1 MSVFVIRQL
10 VESSQE
16 GESARERIFSLI
28 MTNYEPNIKPE
39 NGQPHEA
46 LKVDFGLVV
55 LCAYLDH
62 SDGQLKTRGWQMM
75 ARKTNEIIN
84 EFTEVYSGK
93 AGLLFV
99 AFR

>member
-55 LCAYLDH
+55 LCAYLDQ

-75 ARKTNEIIN
+75 VNEIIN